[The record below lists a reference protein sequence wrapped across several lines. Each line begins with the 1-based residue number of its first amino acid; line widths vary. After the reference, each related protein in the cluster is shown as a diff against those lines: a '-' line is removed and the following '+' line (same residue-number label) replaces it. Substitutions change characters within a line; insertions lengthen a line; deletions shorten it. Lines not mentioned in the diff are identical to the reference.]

1 MIFRHPNGNHT
12 YPKTDSLEYS
22 LAFSHNSYS
31 YPLTLLVLYVVRCAP
46 ETWPLSIEPV
56 SLALPRGDLR
66 LDLGERALLAQRA
79 LRVRLPADGQ
89 VARLLQHLTP
99 SVAATDS
106 FESLKL
112 PESPRLKSSAFPL
125 PP

>member
-1 MIFRHPNGNHT
+1 MRA
-12 YPKTDSLEYS
+12 SQ
-22 LAFSHNSYS
+22 NSWPVS
-31 YPLTLLVLYVVRCAP
+31 FMCSAVVSGISAS
-46 ETWPLSIEPV
+46 EEPA